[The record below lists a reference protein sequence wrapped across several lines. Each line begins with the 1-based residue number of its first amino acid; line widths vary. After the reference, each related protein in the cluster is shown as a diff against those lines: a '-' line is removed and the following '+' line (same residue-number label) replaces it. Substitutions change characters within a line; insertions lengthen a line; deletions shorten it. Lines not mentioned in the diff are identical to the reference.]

1 MMNMDGKMLLNTFVM
16 YLWDNEK
23 DCVTLFVLVASCVS
37 RKYFTKIFDV
47 SVVVGGGGWSH

>member
-1 MMNMDGKMLLNTFVM
+1 MMNMDGKMLLNIFVM

>member
-1 MMNMDGKMLLNTFVM
+1 MNDEYGWENATEYICDV
-16 YLWDNEK
+16 WDNEK